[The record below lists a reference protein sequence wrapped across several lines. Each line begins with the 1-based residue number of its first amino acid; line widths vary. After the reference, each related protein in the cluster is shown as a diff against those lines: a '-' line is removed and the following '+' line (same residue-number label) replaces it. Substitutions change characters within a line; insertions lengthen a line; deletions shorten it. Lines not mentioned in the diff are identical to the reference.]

1 MHPNYVCSSPGGGR
15 STQGAI
21 ISSEVLA
28 VAGAGYCR
36 IVEAADL
43 AQGVPNLRG
52 GRGEAGQQDGCHE
65 EERHRC
71 GRARRSTALTS
82 SASHRGE
89 DKLYAVW
96 HTYIHTFI
104 PTYIHKCKHTCIQ
117 YIHTYSIYIH
127 TLMCRM
133 EGFGI
138 TLVDTNTHFIS
149 Y

>member
-28 VAGAGYCR
+28 VAGAGYCG

-52 GRGEAGQQDGCHE
+52 SRGEAGQQDGCHE

-89 DKLYAVW
+89 DNLLLLSSMLYGTHIYI
-96 HTYIHTFI
+96 HTYIHT
-104 PTYIHKCKHTCIQ
+104 YMHTVHSYKQ
-117 YIHTYSIYIH
+117 YIHTYIH
-127 TLMCRM
+127 TY
-133 EGFGI
+133 I
-138 TLVDTNTHFIS
+138 DV
-149 Y
+149 